1 MTVSKDNTQIVA
13 KVLSDDNNEEKKRAF
28 ARIEEL
34 KKKRKDVVID
44 YDAELASYREDKYSK
59 LPNDNLKRKPVDWDS
74 FVIPSGRSAE
84 EIDNYIREMREDRI
98 IPYSEK

>member
-1 MTVSKDNTQIVA
+1 MTVSKDNAQIVA

-44 YDAELASYREDKYSK
+44 YDAELAFYREDKYSK
-59 LPNDNLKRKPVDWDS
+59 LPNDNLKRMPVDWDS
-74 FVIPSGRSAE
+74 FVIPSERGQHVDE
-84 EIDNYIREMREDRI
+84 YMKEMRDDDSF
-98 IPYSEK
+98 IPHS

>member
-1 MTVSKDNTQIVA
+1 MTVSKDNAQIVA

-44 YDAELASYREDKYSK
+44 YDAELAFYREDKYSK
-59 LPNDNLKRKPVDWDS
+59 LPNDNLKRMPVDWDS
-74 FVIPSGRSAE
+74 FVIPSERGQHVDE
-84 EIDNYIREMREDRI
+84 YMKEMRDDASF
-98 IPYSEK
+98 IPHS

>member
-1 MTVSKDNTQIVA
+1 MTVSKDNAQIVA

-28 ARIEEL
+28 VRIEEL

-59 LPNDNLKRKPVDWDS
+59 LPNDNLKRKTVDWDS
-74 FVIPSGRSAE
+74 FVIPSERGQHVDE
-84 EIDNYIREMREDRI
+84 YMKEMRDDDNF
-98 IPYSEK
+98 IPHS

>member
-1 MTVSKDNTQIVA
+1 MTVSKDNAQIVA

-44 YDAELASYREDKYSK
+44 YDAELQELISQ
-59 LPNDNLKRKPVDWDS
+59 
-74 FVIPSGRSAE
+74 
-84 EIDNYIREMREDRI
+84 
-98 IPYSEK
+98 